1 MNSLKSLTIA
11 AVGLA
16 ATSIAFSDSQI
27 ENTTESGDPI
37 YVADDTGTHGGT
49 HRWSAEAFAP
59 DDLHDYGGD
68 YRWPDPATAPNERDV
83 AKTEPLKR
91 GR

>member
-1 MNSLKSLTIA
+1 MNRLKSLTIA

-16 ATSIAFSDSQI
+16 AANIAFSDSQI
-27 ENTTESGDPI
+27 ASYTEFGDPI
-37 YVADDTGTHGGT
+37 YVTDDTDTQGAT

-68 YRWPDPATAPNERDV
+68 YRWPEPAIAPYERDV
-83 AKTEPLKR
+83 AKTEPLKKYR
-91 GR
+91 